1 MCVQACGL
9 QCNSV
14 HAKYKFLAL
23 RTVIKNVST
32 CGAVKNVIRN
42 VMW

>member
-1 MCVQACGL
+1 MFVQACGL

-23 RTVIKNVST
+23 RTVITSVST
-32 CGAVKNVIRN
+32 GGTVKNVIRN